1 MLELLDL
8 FSELWGMLRVY
19 RTRSRYKFSQLEAFL
34 ILVPPH
40 AGCTGRFQSDCKHT
54 RCISGANEIFGVM
67 NKELHDIGLDMMQ
80 DLALFEDY
88 VPVWAAA
95 CKAKGVFSN
104 LNLIG
109 YIEGKVHEICLT
121 LLVLRPLLLG
131 HRRERT
137 VRAPARVRA
146 LLRSL
151 GRVRVR
157 ALLLC
162 LAATTRQC
170 CRQCA
175 SSSLS
180 SLSLLVCIES
190 DC

>member
-1 MLELLDL
+1 VLELLDL

-95 CKAKGVFSN
+95 CKAKGFFSN

-109 YIEGKVHEICLT
+109 YIQAKCTRFASPSSSSDPSSSGTGGRGPCG
-121 LLVLRPLLLG
+121 RPL
-131 HRRERT
+131 
-137 VRAPARVRA
+137 ASARCCAHWGAYVCARCCSA
-146 LLRSL
+146 LLRPPAS
-151 GRVRVR
+151 VAV
-157 ALLLC
+157 
-162 LAATTRQC
+162 
-170 CRQCA
+170 CA